1 MIRLALPKG
10 RNLDPALGAL
20 RAAGLGLAGFEGRK
34 LRQKSLEDE
43 VELLL
48 LKDWDLPLYVEHGIA
63 DVGVVGSD
71 VLAELGCDLL
81 TPLSLLAGRSR
92 MSLISLGRELPPS
105 GAQIRVATKYPR
117 WARRLLAPR
126 PWGLEI
132 VRLSGSVELGP
143 LLDLAEL
150 AVDIVQT
157 GSTLR
162 EHELHELEVLAEIA
176 PVVVVNRAAYQWRR
190 EEINRWMRALE
201 SAEVVA

>member
-10 RNLDPALGAL
+10 RNLDPALAAL
-20 RAAGLGLAGFEGRK
+20 RAAGLELAGFEGRR
-34 LRQKSLEDE
+34 LRQSSPEDG

-63 DVGVVGSD
+63 DCGVVGSD

-81 TPLSLLAGRSR
+81 VPLALRDGRSR
-92 MSLISLGRELPPS
+92 MSLIGARRELPRS
-105 GAQIRVATKYPR
+105 GAQIRVATKYPA
-117 WARRLLAPR
+117 WTRRLLADR

-157 GSTLR
+157 GGTLR
-162 EHELHELEVLAEIA
+162 EHELHELDVLSEIA
-176 PVVVVNRAAYQWRR
+176 PVVVVNRAAYQRR
-190 EEINRWMRALE
+190 RSEINRWMRALE
-201 SAEVVA
+201 DAGVVA